1 MNITKLKGVI
11 PDEVYNE
18 LINIKQIDGPL
29 RLSHFLSQCSHES
42 SGFKLVYENLNYSA
56 NGLMTTFKLSK
67 EKAILYQRKPQ
78 LIANYVYRNK
88 NGNGDELSGDGW
100 KFKGR
105 GYIQLTT
112 RNNYVE
118 FDKTV
123 DDDILANPDLVA
135 TKYPLQ
141 SAAFFFTK
149 NNLWSICNEGTS
161 IETIK
166 KLTKRINGGYNG
178 LENRILRFNQIYKL
192 VTEKGR

>member
-1 MNITKLKGVI
+1 MNIDKYLIKLKGAI
-11 PDEVYNE
+11 PDNVLAEVK
-18 LINIKQIDGPL
+18 NIKEINGPL
-29 RLSHFLSQCSHES
+29 TLSHFLSQCSHES
-42 SGFKLVYENLNYSA
+42 NGFNIVYENLNYSA
-56 NGLMTTFKLSK
+56 DGLIKIFKLNSMKAK
-67 EKAILYQRKPQ
+67 ELARNPEK
-78 LIANYVYRNK
+78 IANYVYANK
-88 NGNGDELSGDGW
+88 NGNISIGDGY
-100 KFKGR
+100 KYRGR

-112 RNNYVE
+112 RNNYLE

-123 DDDILANPDLVA
+123 DDDIISNPDLVA

-178 LENRILRFNQIYKL
+178 IDDRILRFNKIYKL
-192 VTEKGR
+192 IKT